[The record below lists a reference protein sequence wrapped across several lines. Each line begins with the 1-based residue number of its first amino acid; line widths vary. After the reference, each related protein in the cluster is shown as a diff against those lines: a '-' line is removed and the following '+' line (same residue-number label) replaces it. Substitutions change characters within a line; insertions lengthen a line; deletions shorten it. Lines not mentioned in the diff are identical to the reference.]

1 MAAAK
6 MAADDRAAR
15 HVIKQ
20 RIKPEIY
27 TTIDGKTIVEDELL
41 SFLSVKL
48 KTVPQDDI
56 ILMAVNHFGS
66 EWIENSKKVLFEL
79 CPGTGQRC
87 VAYKGQLKDVNNVK
101 SCLKLLNEVGEN
113 VPRFVSYHLDDLPS
127 VTFNSLD
134 VSCLVSKI
142 DRLSVELASMK
153 NTVSKQ
159 STECENLRG
168 ITTDI
173 SKRLSVIEE
182 PSASNGIAA
191 TTMASEEV
199 QLHGPSHREPAPA
212 PSALSVIEETA
223 GGGIEVAMSPVWSRV
238 LKHGKSKQ
246 RSGKRF
252 IAAVQSKTS
261 MNPPREK
268 KTYGIVGTGAVEN
281 IHAVTT
287 KRVSVFVTKLAP
299 DLDSETLAKLF
310 KRTTFQRCDLSEDW
324 H

>member
-1 MAAAK
+1 MYILYILIGLFFSVILYYQNNFVVLNSAK

-27 TTIDGKTIVEDELL
+27 TTIDGNIIVEDELL

-56 ILMAVNHFGS
+56 ILMAVNNFGS

-87 VAYKGQLKDVNNVK
+87 VAHKGQLKDVNNVK

-113 VPRFVSYHLDDLPS
+113 VPRFVSYYLDDLPS
-127 VTFNSLD
+127 VTFDSLD

-142 DRLSVELASMK
+142 DRLTVELVSVK

-173 SKRLSVIEE
+173 SKRLSVIEQ
-182 PSASNGIAA
+182 PSASKGNAA
-191 TTMASEEV
+191 TTMASEEA
-199 QLHGPSHREPAPA
+199 QFHGPSHREPAPRSS
-212 PSALSVIEETA
+212 PLPVIEETA
-223 GGGIEVAMSPVWSRV
+223 GGGVEVVMSPAWSRV
-238 LKHGKSKQ
+238 LKHGKRKQ
-246 RSGKRF
+246 RFGKQST
-252 IAAVQSKTS
+252 AAVQNKTS
-261 MNPPREK
+261 MNPPR
-268 KTYGIVGTGAVEN
+268 
-281 IHAVTT
+281 
-287 KRVSVFVTKLAP
+287 
-299 DLDSETLAKLF
+299 
-310 KRTTFQRCDLSEDW
+310 
-324 H
+324 